1 MDPRV
6 SRFAVRGW
14 SVPALAGF
22 LAVAAARL
30 LTLPKSL
37 WEWDEILFLQGV
49 IAFDP
54 LHHHPHPPGFPL
66 YIGLGKVFAFLVRDP
81 YWGLVTLGVVA
92 SLVGYAALVS
102 AFRRLGSGDERVAVG
117 GALLFQLSPAMLV
130 YAPLALSDCPA
141 ALFLSLFL
149 AAAARLPGNASPAA
163 ALATGAF
170 AAGAIGCRPQ
180 LTAAVLAALAAAL
193 WLAGS
198 WRRRG
203 AMLAAF
209 TVVCLLWFVPL
220 LAAVGGP
227 DGLLRFLS
235 KQAGA
240 VAKWDTTVPRAGQP
254 ATAIAAR
261 FLAHPWGQKWTA
273 VPVLALALAGAA
285 SLARTRPRWK
295 PLLPL
300 LVLTAVELA
309 VCLTVLNPRDA
320 VRYAIPTLIGVSFAA
335 AVGLDL
341 VMRRARVPAAAWV
354 AVAALAA
361 GFAVY
366 TWPLLGPRSTTPSPP
381 VQAADWVRTHLP
393 RNTVLLVEK
402 DYAAHAAFLLHGF
415 TRFPYEEGMRRFAGR
430 PEKPLFIFG
439 ETVLPGAQTFL
450 WPPSDTYGKL
460 TRDLYRTT
468 SLSPVPAE
476 QRYEA
481 VRGLYAYEPLPGGAG
496 FRWLGEDA
504 VIRVFPRPLRARA
517 VALILGLPEEVG
529 EESVA
534 LAISVAGS
542 PTATVEVP
550 RGVERRIVLP
560 LPDAE
565 TVEIS
570 IRSAKTFVPVTAGI
584 GGDPRRLAVQLDALE
599 LLGG

>member
-240 VAKWDTTVPRAGQP
+240 VAKSPSGPPT
-254 ATAIAAR
+254 
-261 FLAHPWGQKWTA
+261 
-273 VPVLALALAGAA
+273 AA
-285 SLARTRPRWK
+285 S
-295 PLLPL
+295 
-300 LVLTAVELA
+300 
-309 VCLTVLNPRDA
+309 
-320 VRYAIPTLIGVSFAA
+320 
-335 AVGLDL
+335 
-341 VMRRARVPAAAWV
+341 
-354 AVAALAA
+354 
-361 GFAVY
+361 
-366 TWPLLGPRSTTPSPP
+366 
-381 VQAADWVRTHLP
+381 
-393 RNTVLLVEK
+393 
-402 DYAAHAAFLLHGF
+402 
-415 TRFPYEEGMRRFAGR
+415 
-430 PEKPLFIFG
+430 
-439 ETVLPGAQTFL
+439 
-450 WPPSDTYGKL
+450 
-460 TRDLYRTT
+460 
-468 SLSPVPAE
+468 
-476 QRYEA
+476 
-481 VRGLYAYEPLPGGAG
+481 RG
-496 FRWLGEDA
+496 
-504 VIRVFPRPLRARA
+504 
-517 VALILGLPEEVG
+517 
-529 EESVA
+529 
-534 LAISVAGS
+534 
-542 PTATVEVP
+542 
-550 RGVERRIVLP
+550 
-560 LPDAE
+560 
-565 TVEIS
+565 
-570 IRSAKTFVPVTAGI
+570 
-584 GGDPRRLAVQLDALE
+584 
-599 LLGG
+599 